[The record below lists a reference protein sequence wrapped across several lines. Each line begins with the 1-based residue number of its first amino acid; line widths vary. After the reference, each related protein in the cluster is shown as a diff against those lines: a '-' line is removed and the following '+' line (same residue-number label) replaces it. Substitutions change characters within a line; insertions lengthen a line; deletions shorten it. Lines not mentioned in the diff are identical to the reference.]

1 MASSTRRYLNTV
13 SIGDY
18 EWIDEMKKDGRRR
31 RICSSILEI
40 IEQGDVVHVLDFEL
54 RLLGVKQGD
63 EEIKEAFKVELKY
76 LNGRLEK
83 DIWLKYEFSLYK
95 QNTGGNFELLDNFG
109 LDNSSS
115 FSKKKGYTE
124 YFLGVTHN
132 LTDFDF
138 ENHTKV
144 KINLMLNLS
153 IDGRAMVAPLT
164 DLTAP
169 TLEETMKSLCL
180 NENLSDMK
188 IVCDGQEFPCHK
200 FILSARSDVFRTMF
214 ASLLK
219 LHEKKTNLF

>member
-109 LDNSSS
+109 QL
-115 FSKKKGYTE
+115 
-124 YFLGVTHN
+124 
-132 LTDFDF
+132 
-138 ENHTKV
+138 
-144 KINLMLNLS
+144 
-153 IDGRAMVAPLT
+153 
-164 DLTAP
+164 
-169 TLEETMKSLCL
+169 
-180 NENLSDMK
+180 
-188 IVCDGQEFPCHK
+188 K
-200 FILSARSDVFRTMF
+200 FIFKEERIY
-214 ASLLK
+214 
-219 LHEKKTNLF
+219 